1 MLPMLFEDREKTMA
15 PQKESQFTVRMDEDT
30 YNWLVRKAGE
40 LDTNQSAIIRA
51 AVIVAMPQLEQI
63 PDLLNIRLED
73 IKGAEE

>member
-1 MLPMLFEDREKTMA
+1 MLFEDQGHETMA

-40 LDTNQSAIIRA
+40 LDTNRSAIIRA

-73 IKGAEE
+73 IKGVGE

>member
-1 MLPMLFEDREKTMA
+1 MLFEDREKTMA
-15 PQKESQFTVRMDEDT
+15 PQKESQCTVRMDEDT